1 MDTAKKITK
10 KLKHWY
16 TMITLEQ
23 NIFSE
28 ITVMRNAT
36 LITYKKQSQKIIVFL
51 MFSLDNQQQL
61 LYN

>member
-10 KLKHWY
+10 KLKLWY

-28 ITVMRNAT
+28 ITVMPNAT
-36 LITYKKQSQKIIVFL
+36 LITYKKQNQKIIVFL
-51 MFSLDNQQQL
+51 MFLLDK
-61 LYN
+61 

>member
-1 MDTAKKITK
+1 
-10 KLKHWY
+10 
-16 TMITLEQ
+16 MITLEQ

-28 ITVMRNAT
+28 ITVTRNAT